1 MIRLVSIHR
10 KEFLKKT
17 HKMIASY
24 LENDKN
30 YRLAEEHYLLAGEW
44 KTCVGMYRSVNM
56 WEDCLRVAKAN
67 GNKAEINELAR
78 GWVNSLPKEQQIE
91 KLISM

>member
-1 MIRLVSIHR
+1 MEGEPDRAITMYKNLKQYDNMIILVSIHR

-30 YRLAEEHYLLAGEW
+30 YRLAEEHYLLAGE
-44 KTCVGMYRSVNM
+44 
-56 WEDCLRVAKAN
+56 
-67 GNKAEINELAR
+67 
-78 GWVNSLPKEQQIE
+78 
-91 KLISM
+91 